1 MRPSPMLEHFA
12 EELRVART
20 AAEMSQ
26 ASLADAVNYSA
37 ALIGKI
43 EQCERRPG
51 PDLARRCDAALG
63 TGGLFERIQRRLHRD
78 GFITWFQ
85 EWAVIEAEAVALR
98 WYEPLF
104 VPGLLQTE
112 AYARAV
118 LSGSG
123 LLIADELEQQV
134 ANRLARQ
141 EILTQPKP
149 PLFTA
154 VIDEAVLRR
163 AIGGPELM
171 REQLDHLVRLGTSLP
186 RLRIHV
192 VPFSAG
198 AYAGLNGPFVIATP
212 PSGGDLVYEEG
223 QLHGQIYDRDED
235 VKAAVQKWESI
246 RGEAL
251 TQQQSIELIRQV
263 ARTWS

>member
-1 MRPSPMLEHFA
+1 
-12 EELRVART
+12 
-20 AAEMSQ
+20 
-26 ASLADAVNYSA
+26 
-37 ALIGKI
+37 
-43 EQCERRPG
+43 
-51 PDLARRCDAALG
+51 
-63 TGGLFERIQRRLHRD
+63 
-78 GFITWFQ
+78 
-85 EWAVIEAEAVALR
+85 
-98 WYEPLF
+98 
-104 VPGLLQTE
+104 
-112 AYARAV
+112 
-118 LSGSG
+118 
-123 LLIADELEQQV
+123 
-134 ANRLARQ
+134 
-141 EILTQPKP
+141 
-149 PLFTA
+149 LFTA
-154 VIDEAVLRR
+154 VIDESVLRR

-198 AYAGLNGPFVIATP
+198 AYAGLHSPFVIATR